1 VSEPP
6 GPLASGLSERIRQH
20 LSVLSP
26 SERRVARALLAG
38 PPTIGLE
45 SSVRLARHAG
55 VSGPTVSRFIAQLGF
70 ANYGAFQRALHDEI
84 TARVMSPVEVYREHN
99 ASRRQVAA
107 ARLRLG
113 QPGHLGPGD
122 LLSSSGA
129 TLAESVTAT
138 LRDLDPGEFARATSL
153 LADES
158 RHALAV
164 GGWFSHV
171 LADHLAGV
179 LRQIRPRIRSV
190 PPIPSE
196 RTAALADL
204 RKKDTVVIFDFRRY
218 ERDTLEFAR
227 AARAASARIV
237 LLTDPWLS
245 PVAEIAEAVLPA
257 QVSGPAPFE
266 SLTPTLAIVE
276 TLITAVTETLGEDG
290 ARRLERFGR
299 MAEPWVRHRPGEA

>member
-1 VSEPP
+1 VSEPSAP
-6 GPLASGLSERIRQH
+6 PVSGLSERIRQH

-70 ANYGAFQRALHDEI
+70 ANYGAFQRALHEEI
-84 TARVMSPVEVYREHN
+84 TARVMSPVEVYRKHN
-99 ASRRQVAA
+99 ASRRQE
-107 ARLRLG
+107 LQL
-113 QPGHLGPGD
+113 HLDQANGPLPTGR
-122 LLSSSGA
+122 LLSSCGA
-129 TLAESVTAT
+129 TLADAVTTT
-138 LRDLDPGEFARATSL
+138 LGDLNPDEFRRATSL

-158 RHALAV
+158 RHVLAV

-171 LADHLAGV
+171 LADHLVGV
-179 LRQIRPRIRSV
+179 LRQIRPRIRAI
-190 PPIPSE
+190 PPVPSE

-204 RKKDTVVIFDFRRY
+204 RKRDAIVIFDFRRY

-245 PVAEIAEAVLPA
+245 PVAEIADAVLPA

-266 SLTPTLAIVE
+266 SLTPTLAVVE
-276 TLITAVTETLGEDG
+276 TLITAVTESLGEDG
-290 ARRLERFGR
+290 ARRLERFGH
-299 MAEPWVRHRPGEA
+299 MAEPWVRHRPDGD

>member
-1 VSEPP
+1 
-6 GPLASGLSERIRQH
+6 
-20 LSVLSP
+20 
-26 SERRVARALLAG
+26 VARALLSG

-55 VSGPTVSRFIAQLGF
+55 VSGPTVSRFITQLGF
-70 ANYGAFQRALHDEI
+70 ANYAAFQRALHEEI
-84 TARVMSPVEVYREHN
+84 TARIMSPVEVYRSHS
-99 ASRRQVAA
+99 ASWANPTNTINSTNLTNLTNLTSELLA
-107 ARLRLG
+107 GSGARL
-113 QPGHLGPGD
+113 
-122 LLSSSGA
+122 
-129 TLAESVTAT
+129 AEAVITS
-138 LRDLDPGEFARATSL
+138 LRDLDPGEFGRATSL
-153 LADES
+153 LADET
-158 RHALAV
+158 RNAVIV

-179 LRQIRPRIRSV
+179 LRQIRPRVRAI
-190 PPIPSE
+190 PPVPSE

-204 RKKDTVVIFDFRRY
+204 RKRDTVVIFDFRRY

-245 PVAEIAEAVLPA
+245 PVAEIADAVLPA

-276 TLITAVTETLGEDG
+276 TLITAVTESIGEDG
-290 ARRLERFGR
+290 VRRLERFGR
-299 MAEPWVRHRPGEA
+299 MAEPWVRHRPED